1 MFVSKRLTGIAFA
14 AALMA
19 TTAACVTD
27 PVTGNR
33 KISRAAIGAGI
44 GGVGGYL
51 LGDLVG
57 GRSDRTERIVGAGI
71 GALAGGAAGAY
82 MDRQERALR
91 QQTAGTGVE
100 IVREGNELLLRM
112 PSAITFPVNSY
123 QIQPQFQTT
132 LDQVAQTLAQ
142 YPSTF
147 IDVYGHTDPTGGDG
161 INIPLSQ
168 NRAQSVANYL
178 AQRGV
183 NAVRIATQG
192 YGSSQPVA
200 DNSTEAGRMANRRV
214 DIRIVPVEST
224 GA

>member
-123 QIQPQFQTT
+123 QVQPQFQNT

-168 NRAQSVANYL
+168 NRAQSVASYL

-183 NAVRIATQG
+183 NSVRIATQG